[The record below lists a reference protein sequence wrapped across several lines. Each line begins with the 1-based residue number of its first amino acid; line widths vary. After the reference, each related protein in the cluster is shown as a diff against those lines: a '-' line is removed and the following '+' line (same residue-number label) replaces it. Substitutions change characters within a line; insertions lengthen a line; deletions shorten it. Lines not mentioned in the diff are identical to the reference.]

1 MQGLKR
7 RKAGG
12 HGSHQARSTSFKIEP
27 TPQIDLTG
35 QETLGNIKADP
46 EENRLQPAQDIAED
60 ISSSK
65 PAAGSRR
72 NSSRFV
78 AAAGIA
84 KCIRSEAEDALVKDP
99 CRLAAETG
107 TAKRIKSDA
116 EDAPVAA
123 PCMSAAAAGTAK
135 RIKGEAEYAPVEY
148 PAKLSRTKQA
158 PHYSADS
165 SKAAHA
171 AKQQECSGG
180 RWSYLYRC
188 EAACCIKAQWQAG
201 ASGAAA
207 GARCAGQP
215 CRPRR

>member
-35 QETLGNIKADP
+35 QETLGKADP
-46 EENRLQPAQDIAED
+46 EENRLQPAQDTAED

-72 NSSRFV
+72 NPSRFV

-84 KCIRSEAEDALVKDP
+84 KRIRSEAEDALVKDP

-107 TAKRIKSDA
+107 TAKRSKSDA
-116 EDAPVAA
+116 EDAPVPLYACQLLLQA
-123 PCMSAAAAGTAK
+123 QPSA
-135 RIKGEAEYAPVEY
+135 
-148 PAKLSRTKQA
+148 SRTKQST
-158 PHYSADS
+158 PQS
-165 SKAAHA
+165 ST
-171 AKQQECSGG
+171 QPSGPG
-180 RWSYLYRC
+180 PNKRHRLLS
-188 EAACCIKAQWQAG
+188 
-201 ASGAAA
+201 
-207 GARCAGQP
+207 
-215 CRPRR
+215 